1 MKLTKY
7 KLQKGFVVQR
17 YPKKLVLF
25 DSETSTMY
33 TLNDTAAFVFKK
45 MKEGLKKEEIAKQL
59 YNRYNI
65 SEKKAQNDVESTIQK
80 LLTIKIF
87 KQA

>member
-33 TLNDTAAFVFKK
+33 TLNETARFIFDRIKK
-45 MKEGLKKEEIAKQL
+45 GL
-59 YNRYNI
+59 
-65 SEKKAQNDVESTIQK
+65 EKKKIIADLAKRYAIAESRARKDVEDIFTNFLK
-80 LLTIKIF
+80 HKIV
-87 KQA
+87 KRV